1 MGKKAEEF
9 DYDATRSL
17 RVCLLAKAAMAGY
30 ETGPEGEGERAPKF
44 LETYF
49 SNVDA
54 AKDLNNNPLID
65 YDWMKQTRS
74 KGLELDYDK
83 AWQEWMGAR
92 RDCRDKHNERWKA
105 ETTKIG
111 VGAGDIKSGKQMSD
125 MIAKVHE
132 GWLLT
137 KCLGLLAKRVATRK
151 REGKPLY
158 PGVKKTRRTTHS
170 ARSPSPSED
179 APEDVST
186 PGPEGAAAEGDA
198 TPTVSTPLIP
208 AAEKLREEAL
218 EALMTEHEDSYPE
231 EWACWLENGP
241 PNLSAS
247 AQQVAHFH
255 IPLVDPKEKRPTR
268 NKLKGT
274 SRKAVTLS
282 ELKAKGYEKPA
293 AYLKIKATREL
304 GDSLEIANAVAA

>member
-65 YDWMKQTRS
+65 YVWMKQTRS

-170 ARSPSPSED
+170 AQSPSPSED

-186 PGPEGAAAEGDA
+186 PGLKGAAAED
-198 TPTVSTPLIP
+198 V
-208 AAEKLREEAL
+208 LR
-218 EALMTEHEDSYPE
+218 H
-231 EWACWLENGP
+231 
-241 PNLSAS
+241 
-247 AQQVAHFH
+247 
-255 IPLVDPKEKRPTR
+255 
-268 NKLKGT
+268 
-274 SRKAVTLS
+274 
-282 ELKAKGYEKPA
+282 
-293 AYLKIKATREL
+293 
-304 GDSLEIANAVAA
+304 